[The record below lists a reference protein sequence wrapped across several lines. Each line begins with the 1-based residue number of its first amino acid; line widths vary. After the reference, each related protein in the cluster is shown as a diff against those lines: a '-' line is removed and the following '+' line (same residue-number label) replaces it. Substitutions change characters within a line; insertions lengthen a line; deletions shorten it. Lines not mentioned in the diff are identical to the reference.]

1 MDLMT
6 ISGKINI
13 LNIIKQT
20 DFYEDAGVGGGGLIG
35 SKHAIPTICTVSSQ
49 RGDFGR

>member
-1 MDLMT
+1 MT

-13 LNIIKQT
+13 LDVIKET
-20 DFYEDAGVGGGGLIG
+20 DFYEDAGVGGGGRLIG

-49 RGDFGR
+49 TGDFGR

>member
-1 MDLMT
+1 MT

-13 LNIIKQT
+13 LDFIKET
-20 DFYEDAGVGGGGLIG
+20 DFYEDAGVGGLIG

-49 RGDFGR
+49 SGDFGR